1 MSFVLCRIQHYL
13 ARNRS
18 CSLLYWRNS
27 PILANTVFQL
37 ARNNYVEH
45 VILTTKIFFSS
56 DQKFKLIFRT
66 SHRRLLRLKKL
77 FEKLDDVI
85 DSMIPEEILSLGNS
99 FLGPTMSPFLSNILN
114 EEDLRFIN
122 QLNADGLLTKE
133 EVFSF
138 CNLIAHKL
146 YVQANLTVHYEQEH
160 NPTVKVVL
168 RQRIA
173 QENIEITGV
182 YFIFVAHFIKK
193 DKRVLDL
200 ISHNELSYDLLKNI
214 YPKSRQIGELDQIK
228 HDTIEHRYDLQQE
241 RFIGK
246 ISPNYFLAQLES
258 NGNIVGAQKALN
270 QLSNRPVTYYELPSM
285 IQRNYLNVRTYFIK
299 EAFKLGKVA
308 GIVLILIWEYQYRIG
323 FYTTKPRSWRTPKT
337 RLK

>member
-1 MSFVLCRIQHYL
+1 MLGRIQHYL

-18 CSLLYWRNS
+18 GSLWYWRNS

-45 VILTTKIFFSS
+45 VILTAKIFFSS
-56 DQKFKLIFRT
+56 DHKIKLIFQT

-77 FEKLDDVI
+77 FEKLDDVV
-85 DSMIPEEILSLGNS
+85 DSMIPKEILSLGNS
-99 FLGPTMSPFLSNILN
+99 FLGPAMSPFLSKILN

-133 EVFSF
+133 EIFSF

-146 YVQANLTVHYEQEH
+146 YVEASLTASYEQEH
-160 NPTVKVVL
+160 DQTVKAVL

-173 QENIEITGV
+173 QENIEITGI

-200 ISHNELSYDLLKNI
+200 VSCNELSYDLLKNI
-214 YPKSRQIGELDQIK
+214 YPKSSQIGELDQIK
-228 HDTIEHRYDLQQE
+228 HDTIEHRYDRQQE
-241 RFIGK
+241 HLVGK

-258 NGNIVGAQKALN
+258 NGNIVDAQKALN
-270 QLSNRPVTYYELPSM
+270 KLANRPVTYYELPSL
-285 IQRNYLNVRTYFIK
+285 IQQNYLNVRTHFIK
-299 EAFKLGKVA
+299 HALRLGIIT
-308 GIVLILIWEYQYRIG
+308 GIVFILIWEYQYRIG
-323 FYTTKPRSWRTPKT
+323 FYRTKPRSWRTPKT
-337 RLK
+337 RLE